1 MDSLSEFAERVL
13 HVLHQVGGV
22 GTSTELQTR
31 LGLSQPTVSRAL
43 SALVK
48 QGRLL
53 KVGAA
58 RSQQYLLPRHI
69 EGVGSQIGIVRI
81 DTQGRVSPFARM
93 VALPGGR
100 FWVNEADGLT
110 QLHAGLPWFLDDM
123 RPQGFMGQTFVQNHP
138 ELSLPADL
146 RHWNDDHALKAM
158 VLAGDDLP
166 GNLIVG
172 EQALASYLSG
182 VRQTAVVQQPEVDYP
197 QLAMLAMQGAQPG
210 SSAGGEQ
217 PKFSAL
223 VNGQA
228 MLVKFSPSGD
238 APGDERSRDLLVCEH
253 LALQTLAAAGLP
265 AAESQIVIAGG
276 RVFLQSKRFD
286 RTDKGRIGM
295 VSLLV
300 YDAQYV
306 GEMDNWSATAQRM
319 AARQLMTSQDAQQ
332 LQLLEAYGLLIA
344 NTDRHYGNISF
355 LLEDDDWRLSPTYD
369 MLPMFYAPVK
379 GELVERDF
387 ASRKLQPTSH
397 TLAVW
402 PQAKQLAQQFWQ
414 SVAADA
420 RVSDAFKALAQ
431 ANADVVAKL

>member
-110 QLHAGLPWFLDDM
+110 QLHDGLPWFLDDM

-197 QLAMLAMQGAQPG
+197 RLAMLAMQGAQPG

-355 LLEDDDWRLSPTYD
+355 LLQDDDWRLSPTYD

-414 SVAADA
+414 SVAADT